1 MKKALIFFCLLFVML
16 TLLLFVQTASAS
28 EKEYN
33 INSVNIFVEINKDGS
48 ATVLE
53 NWNVTFKK
61 GDFSRFFKTICY
73 EGRKEKFSSLQ
84 TLWVKIDGKK
94 CSYTEDIKSRP
105 DNHYSLI
112 RNGSVYTYS
121 AYLKS
126 SGITRNYE
134 FSYVLKDVVKLVN
147 SKDYYFTHRFFTNGF
162 EKNIDKLDIYIYT
175 PGEKNSVIKVV
186 NTTEG
191 KKHSGNKA
199 EISASNVDGLFKVKV
214 KIEKFTFDKLP
225 KDSHIIDFMTYS
237 TVWLIH
243 LVLSL
248 IFISFVWIKDLHTKI
263 NKIVLS
269 ILLFIPIANIIFF
282 IYLALA
288 EKKKKSYV
296 RL

>member
-1 MKKALIFFCLLFVML
+1 MKKALIFLCLLFVML

-84 TLWVKIDGKK
+84 TLWVKIDGQK
-94 CSYTEDIKSRP
+94 CSYTEDTKSRP

-112 RNGSVYTYS
+112 KNGSAYTYS

-126 SGITRNYE
+126 SGVTRNYE

-147 SKDYYFTHRFFTNGF
+147 SKNYYFTHRFFTNGF
-162 EKNIDKLDIYIYT
+162 EKTIDKLDIYIYT
-175 PGEKNSVIKVV
+175 PGVKDSVIKVV
-186 NTTEG
+186 STTEG

-199 EISASNVDGLFKVKV
+199 EISASNVDDLFKVKV
-214 KIEKFTFDKLP
+214 KIENFKFDKLP
-225 KDSHIIDFMTYS
+225 KDSHIIDFMTYPIA
-237 TVWLIH
+237 WLIH

-248 IFISFVWIKDLHTKI
+248 IFIIFVWIKSEHKKI
-263 NKIVLS
+263 NKLFLSVLM
-269 ILLFIPIANIIFF
+269 LIPIANIIVF
-282 IYLALA
+282 IYLAIA